1 MLFRIEDSENSNGHH
16 REYSIPRERLPQLKI
31 AELEGYLAKEIR
43 KEVNNSKDRKLLSY
57 SKSLGV
63 CLLKY
68 NKYTDNELHI
78 NKCEEYDFVYY
89 YDIKANKFKCKP
101 YSLLCGLDNI
111 KIKHKERGIVLLNF
125 KIDISNNNL
134 LDSYLRKNT
143 GMGRKKM
150 ASPEKDKEVLLMQSP
165 EDMVISTYSDSVYLL
180 YGLYLKY
187 GMDESTYTNLIDKI
201 YNLEDFRFEFCG
213 EGERYALLEIVNY
226 LYMNGI
232 YEKKMSD
239 RLLQDS
245 QSSEHMPIY
254 YDSIL
259 QLHGIQNES
268 FEDSYMLGDYN
279 DNVIS
284 AWIWN
289 FYAENICKT
298 NREGI

>member
-16 REYSIPRERLPQLKI
+16 REYSIPKELLPQITI
-31 AELEGYLAKEIR
+31 AELEGYLAEEIR
-43 KEVNNSKDRKLLSY
+43 KEVNNSKNRKLLSY

-68 NKYTDNELHI
+68 NKFADNELHI
-78 NKCEEYDFVYY
+78 NKCRAYDFVYY
-89 YDIKANKFKCKP
+89 YDVKANKVKSKP
-101 YSLLCGLDNI
+101 YSLLSGLVNI
-111 KIKHKERGIVLLNF
+111 KLKHRKREIVLLNF
-125 KIDISNNNL
+125 ILDVSNNNL

-180 YGLYLKY
+180 YALYLKY
-187 GMDESTYTNLIDKI
+187 GMDESIYIDLIDKI
-201 YNLEDFRFEFCG
+201 SNLEDFRFEFCG

-245 QSSEHMPIY
+245 LSSEHMSMY

-259 QLHGIQNES
+259 QLHGIQNDS

-284 AWIWN
+284 EWIWH
-289 FYAENICKT
+289 FYAENHM
-298 NREGI
+298 